1 MRIGYACVNTTF
13 RESASR
19 TFRVASYSE
28 ERAREVTASNLAALG
43 RILEWNV
50 ENGISYFRISSGTV
64 PLASHPVIA
73 FDWRSEFAS
82 ELAALGAYA
91 RDHGIRLTM
100 HPGQYTLINSPR
112 EDVVR
117 NSIDELVY
125 HADLLDLMGMDST
138 HKIQLHTGGVYGD
151 KAAATQRF
159 IDIYRALPEGVR
171 RRLVIEHEERHYNLA
186 DLLPIH
192 EATGV
197 PIVFDVF
204 HHRLYNMGETVA
216 EALAMVAPVWKGH
229 GPMMVDYSTQDPAK
243 RFGAHAESIDM
254 EDFSALLPELAR
266 HNADVMLEIKDKEQS
281 ALRANALLV
290 STPGT

>member
-28 ERAREVTASNLAALG
+28 ERARDITASNLTALG

-64 PLASHPVIA
+64 PLASHPVMA
-73 FDWRSEFAS
+73 FDWRSEFAG
-82 ELAALGAYA
+82 ELAALGAFA
-91 RDHGIRLTM
+91 RDHDMRLTM
-100 HPGQYTLINSPR
+100 HPGQYTLLNSPR
-112 EDVVR
+112 GEVVR

-125 HADLLDLMGMDST
+125 HADLLDLMGMDNT
-138 HKIQLHTGGVYGD
+138 HKIQLHAGGVYGD

-159 IDIYRALPEGVR
+159 IDVYRELPEGVR
-171 RRLVIEHEERHYNLA
+171 RRLVIENEERHYSLA

-204 HHRLYNMGETVA
+204 HHQLHNRGEPVD
-216 EALAMVAPVWKGH
+216 EALAIVAPLWEGH
-229 GPMMVDYSTQDPAK
+229 GPMMLDYSTQDPAK
-243 RFGAHAESIDM
+243 RWGAHTESIDLD
-254 EDFSALLPELAR
+254 DFAALLPDLSR

-281 ALRANALLV
+281 ALRANALLL
-290 STPGT
+290 G

>member
-28 ERAREVTASNLAALG
+28 DRAREVTASNLAALG
-43 RILEWNV
+43 RILAWNV

-64 PLASHPVIA
+64 PLASHPVMA
-73 FDWRSEFAS
+73 LDWRSAFAGD
-82 ELAALGAYA
+82 LAALGAYA
-91 RDHGIRLTM
+91 RDHSMRLTL

-112 EDVVR
+112 EEVVK

-138 HKIQLHTGGVYGD
+138 HKIQLHAGGVYGD
-151 KAAATQRF
+151 KAAATRRF
-159 IDIYRALPEGVR
+159 IDVYRELPEGVR
-171 RRLVIEHEERHYNLA
+171 RRLAIEHEERNYSLA
-186 DLLPIH
+186 DLMPIH

-204 HHRLYNMGETVA
+204 HHRLHNRGESVG
-216 EALAMVAPVWKGH
+216 EALALVAPVWEGH
-229 GPMMVDYSTQDPAK
+229 GPMMIDYSTQDPAK
-243 RFGAHAESIDM
+243 RWGAHAVSIDLD
-254 EDFSALLPELAR
+254 DFAALVPKLAG
-266 HNADVMLEIKDKEQS
+266 HDADVMLEIKDKEQS

-290 STPGT
+290 R